1 MRHDR
6 RQKNAVL
13 LTIDLTQAVA
23 DEAIDRQVSVVIA
36 YRTYDILC
44 RACRYHLDLSL
55 TTSLRGFS

>member
-23 DEAIDRQVSVVIA
+23 DEAIGRQVSVVIA
-36 YRTYDILC
+36 YRTYNALLPC
-44 RACRYHLDLSL
+44 LLLVSPSSLDDVLL
-55 TTSLRGFS
+55 GFC